1 MSRSPSEKSTFAD
14 PLTGREIIQW
24 TSHPAQDQHLYFTS
38 FSVTADD
45 RWLVFL
51 SERSGHPNLHA
62 IDRRDGT
69 IGQVSRNESGL
80 LHAYVYP
87 YGGPAG
93 LSKAS
98 PALDAPRNRL
108 YWIQDNALWWADLDS
123 GKPAAALAQLPP
135 AQWTAFTH
143 VSPDGRHIC
152 VPVTDEGA
160 FDPALTSQYT
170 QMQDTVAR
178 FREAKGRLLSRV
190 LQVDAD
196 TGTIETLAEIPFWV
210 THVQYDPQ
218 GSGRILFNQEGGSI
232 VRPRVFALETDGSHR
247 PLYAQE
253 PEEEWASHENWNP
266 QGGEVIYHGKR
277 PGRPFVAARTWEGQ
291 LRYCHW
297 LTQAQDFIHATP
309 TLDGSRL
316 LVDQM
321 DGTIGIVDAANGT
334 VEALCQ
340 HGSSSREQDV
350 HVHALTTPLGRSAIF
365 TSDRDGIGNVY
376 EVPL

>member
-1 MSRSPSEKSTFAD
+1 MSEKSTFAD
-14 PLTGREIIQW
+14 PLTGREITQW
-24 TSHPAQDQHLYFTS
+24 TSGAAKDQHLYFTS

-51 SERSGHPNLHA
+51 SERSGHPNLHG
-62 IDRRDGT
+62 IDRGDGC
-69 IGQVSRNESGL
+69 IRQISDNQAGL

-87 YGGPAG
+87 YGGPTG

-108 YWIQDNALWWADLDS
+108 YWIQDDALWR
-123 GKPAAALAQLPP
+123 AALDDGDAPEKLAELPH

-143 VSPDGRHIC
+143 VSPDGRHVC
-152 VPVTDEGA
+152 VPVTDEAA
-160 FDPALTSQYT
+160 FDPALTAQWP
-170 QMQDTVAR
+170 QMEDTVAR
-178 FREAKGRLLSRV
+178 FRAADGKLRSRI
-190 LQVDAD
+190 LQVDAE
-196 TGTIETLAEIPFWV
+196 TGALETLAEIPFWV

-218 GSGRILFNQEGGSI
+218 GSGRILFNQEGGVL

-247 PLYAQE
+247 PLYAQD
-253 PEEEWASHENWNP
+253 PEEDWASHENWNP

-277 PGRPFVAARTWEGQ
+277 QDRPFVAARTWEGE

-297 LTQAQDFIHATP
+297 LTQAQDFIHVTP
-309 TLDGSRL
+309 TLDGTRL

-321 DGTIGIVDAANGT
+321 DGTIGVVDAANGT
-334 VEALCQ
+334 VEALCR

-350 HVHALTTPLGRSAIF
+350 HVHALTTPSGKSAVF